1 MSQRRRAPGR
11 TIAGAGAITG
21 RLVRIAFARNSFPRA
36 RSRDRGDFTGA
47 SPNSHS
53 DAHLD
58 SPAVFSS
65 EPAPGAPHPG
75 QPEEG
80 LGDLATLLVF
90 AAFLLAVGAS
100 IGFVVVYW
108 TTASHMLLGGL
119 AALAMG
125 SFGSGLVLW
134 SHWFMEKEQVIDTR
148 EILVSPP
155 PEQEA
160 VTADLLAQDQVQR
173 RKLLVGFVTG
183 TLAAFAAAI
192 ISLFRSF
199 AKPPFP
205 ALKPTIW
212 RPGDRLVTLE
222 GRPVNINTLAIGSTI
237 SVFPENRI
245 DAENAQVVLV
255 RVYEGLLRLPPSRAD
270 WAPSGYLAY
279 SRVCTHAGC
288 SVGLYERELCLLECP
303 CHQSTFDVLS
313 GAQPTG
319 GPADRELP
327 QLPLYA
333 DADGN
338 LRARGDFTAPPGP
351 GFWGLP

>member
-1 MSQRRRAPGR
+1 MTQQKRIRGRSGWSGAVATAVLGRMLRSMWPRRECSLMAMAGQDSRADG
-11 TIAGAGAITG
+11 
-21 RLVRIAFARNSFPRA
+21 
-36 RSRDRGDFTGA
+36 
-47 SPNSHS
+47 SP
-53 DAHLD
+53 DL
-58 SPAVFSS
+58 PKVFSS
-65 EPAPGAPHPG
+65 EPAPGARHPG
-75 QPEEG
+75 TPQEG
-80 LGDLATLLVF
+80 LRGLATLLVLS
-90 AAFLLAVGAS
+90 AFLISLGAS
-100 IGFVVVYW
+100 VGFLAVYW
-108 TTASHMLLGGL
+108 TSASHVLLGGT

-125 SFGSGLVLW
+125 SFGCGLVLW
-134 SHWFMEKEQVIDTR
+134 SHWFMKNEEVIDAR
-148 EILVSPP
+148 EVLVSTP

-160 VTADLLAQDQVQR
+160 VTKDLLAQDEVQR
-173 RKLLVGFVTG
+173 RKLLLGLVSGA
-183 TLAAFAAAI
+183 LAAFAVVFV
-192 ISLFRSF
+192 SLFRSF
-199 AKPPFP
+199 ARPPYP

-222 GRPVNINTLAIGSTI
+222 GRPVNVDTLHVGSTI

-255 RVYEGLLRLPPSRAD
+255 RVSQDLLRLPADRAN

-288 SVGLYERELCLLECP
+288 SVGLYEAELCLLECP

-338 LRARGDFTAPPGP
+338 LRARGDFSAPPGP